1 MPCGLFT
8 FYQVGRL
15 ADGDDIDLGLSQGA
29 GVEDFLFLD
38 SGTHYTLLEAYS
50 SGIFDQA
57 GQVWFSDGVG
67 PDTSIDSTTTY
78 SELDPATLSA
88 GGVTYTNVSDESN
101 LSPYDVS
108 AASTLAVGTAYGTDT
123 AFLASTPYG
132 DLYTR
137 ATASSGA
144 APAGLMETG
153 FVLAGYDFIP
163 QSFLPA
169 PAIYSV
175 ASGDLTFTATGAKSS
190 YAYTDA
196 GAGCSVVDGNEMAL
210 PDPSSYTFT
219 PVATTSDG
227 TVFSTA
233 ALSDGTDPFASALY
247 TIYSAL
253 NPTPLVAYTTYLA
266 SDPVL
271 FYRDSR
277 GTMVALFTTQ
287 YPMSGGC
294 GKPVEYLYPTHT
306 ETVHLT
312 VDADVV
318 TSDPAYDGGW
328 TVQASPSGRL
338 EEGGATYGSLYWE
351 GYALNAFPAITEG
364 TVVPRGDAAAV
375 LTSQSRTLGL
385 NATEASAFLAFWV
398 PRIPEAPYVEISW
411 LTTPTLD
418 QLLPLTVTPPPTT
431 TLRIF
436 VVMRG
441 DATDVSVPAEPL
453 HGTVRRGFTLVEWG
467 GLLATSVT

>member
-1 MPCGLFT
+1 
-8 FYQVGRL
+8 
-15 ADGDDIDLGLSQGA
+15 
-29 GVEDFLFLD
+29 
-38 SGTHYTLLEAYS
+38 
-50 SGIFDQA
+50 
-57 GQVWFSDGVG
+57 
-67 PDTSIDSTTTY
+67 
-78 SELDPATLSA
+78 
-88 GGVTYTNVSDESN
+88 
-101 LSPYDVS
+101 
-108 AASTLAVGTAYGTDT
+108 
-123 AFLASTPYG
+123 
-132 DLYTR
+132 
-137 ATASSGA
+137 
-144 APAGLMETG
+144 
-153 FVLAGYDFIP
+153 
-163 QSFLPA
+163 
-169 PAIYSV
+169 
-175 ASGDLTFTATGAKSS
+175 
-190 YAYTDA
+190 
-196 GAGCSVVDGNEMAL
+196 
-210 PDPSSYTFT
+210 
-219 PVATTSDG
+219 
-227 TVFSTA
+227 
-233 ALSDGTDPFASALY
+233 
-247 TIYSAL
+247 
-253 NPTPLVAYTTYLA
+253 
-266 SDPVL
+266 
-271 FYRDSR
+271 
-277 GTMVALFTTQ
+277 
-287 YPMSGGC
+287 
-294 GKPVEYLYPTHT
+294 
-306 ETVHLT
+306 
-312 VDADVV
+312 VV